1 MIKSQSRSGWFGASD
16 TKFIMGNWETS
27 TFMGW
32 WLEKLG
38 VNSKNIKTEAM
49 IAGTYKEHEIAKYY
63 SAQNNVAVNLDRQV
77 KIRKYR
83 LRVNL
88 DCETK
93 DKIIEIKTHKF
104 SEKGW
109 KCPKEYVWQV
119 QVQMYATGKRNA
131 CLYAYA
137 LLDEDYDNFYLPIDD
152 TRVEEIAVEYDEQWV
167 KNEYLPR
174 LVYLADCLKKKKTP
188 KKEEYEK
195 CL

>member
-1 MIKSQSRSGWFGASD
+1 MIKNQNRSGWFGASD
-16 TKFIMGNWETS
+16 TKFIMGNWDTS

-49 IAGTYKEHEIAKYY
+49 IAGTYKEHEIANYY
-63 SAQNNVAVNLDRQV
+63 SAQNDVAVKLDRQV
-77 KIRKYR
+77 KIRKHR

-109 KCPKEYVWQV
+109 KVPKEYVWQV
-119 QVQMYATGKRNA
+119 QVQMYATGKRKA
-131 CLYAYA
+131 CIYAYA
-137 LLDEDYDNFYLPIDD
+137 LLDDDYDNFYLPIDD
-152 TRVEEIAVEYDEQWV
+152 TRIEEVAVEYDEQWV
-167 KNEYLPR
+167 KKEYLPR